1 MIILDTDVM
10 VDILRGYPPA
20 VSWLESL
27 GEQELGLPGFVVM
40 ELIRGC
46 RNRREQR
53 LLENALAEYTI
64 LWPTRRD
71 CDAALQVFS
80 KFYLTNNLGIL
91 DSLIGQTCVGLGS
104 PLHTFN
110 EKHYSV
116 IPGLKTVR
124 PYVREDA

>member
-80 KFYLTNNLGIL
+80 EFIFGVAAVLWGYMLTDATNK
-91 DSLIGQTCVGLGS
+91 SLKLCWMR
-104 PLHTFN
+104 
-110 EKHYSV
+110 
-116 IPGLKTVR
+116 TVLL
-124 PYVREDA
+124 